1 MNKTNIPIFKRQLQ
15 LELPGIQAQNRM
27 SPIVDSRKYRVP
39 SPNHKVACVMALLH
53 PKDEELFVTFIK
65 RAASHPDDKHAGQ
78 IGFPGGKFE
87 EDDESLLMCALRETE
102 EEIGVS
108 ASEIEVI
115 GELTSLYVFASDF
128 MVHPFVGYLDYDPQ
142 YVPQVEEVAGI
153 YEVPLRNLIDP
164 AFKISRE
171 VRLAEGIYREAP
183 GYDIEGDFL
192 WGATAMI
199 SSELE
204 TVITEVDQN
213 NQKSTI
219 FPF

>member
-1 MNKTNIPIFKRQLQ
+1 MNKSHIPILKRQFE
-15 LELPGIQAQNRM
+15 LELPGVQAQTRM
-27 SPIVDSRKYRVP
+27 SPIQNSEKYRQP
-39 SPNHKVACVMALLH
+39 SANHKTACVMALLH
-53 PKDEELFVTFIK
+53 PKQEELYVTFIK

-87 EDDESLLMCALRETE
+87 EGDHSLIGCALRETE
-102 EEIGVS
+102 EEIGVPTS
-108 ASEIEVI
+108 DIEVI

-128 MVHPFVGYLDYDPQ
+128 MVYPFVGYMDYHPA

-153 YEVPLRNLIDP
+153 YEVPLRNLVDP
-164 AFKISRE
+164 AFKISRK
-171 VRLAEGIYREAP
+171 VRLSEGFYMDAP

-204 TVITEVDQN
+204 GVLERLRI
-213 NQKSTI
+213 
-219 FPF
+219 

>member
-1 MNKTNIPIFKRQLQ
+1 LNKANIPFLKRQLK
-15 LELPGIQAQNRM
+15 LELPGIQAQAKM
-27 SPIVDSRKYRVP
+27 SPILNSQKYREP
-39 SPNHKVACVMALLH
+39 SATHKVACVMALLH

-65 RAASHPDDKHAGQ
+65 RASSHPDDKHAGQ

-87 EDDESLLMCALRETE
+87 EEDESLVMCALRETE
-102 EEIGVS
+102 EEIGVPTS
-108 ASEIEVI
+108 DIEVI

-128 MVHPFVGYLDYDPQ
+128 MVHPFVGYLDYNPE

-164 AFKISRE
+164 AFKVSRK
-171 VRLAEGIYREAP
+171 VKLSEGFYRDAP

-204 TVITEVDQN
+204 SVLGSLNHIV
-213 NQKSTI
+213 
-219 FPF
+219 

>member
-1 MNKTNIPIFKRQLQ
+1 MINAFDINKLHIPLLKEQFQ

-27 SPIVDSRKYRVP
+27 SPIQNSGKYRTP
-39 SPNHKVACVMALLH
+39 STGHKTACVMALLH
-53 PKDEELFVTFIK
+53 PKQEELYVTFIK

-87 EDDESLLMCALRETE
+87 EGDESLLMCALRETN

-108 ASEIEVI
+108 ASDIEVL

-128 MVHPFVGYLDYDPQ
+128 MVYPFVGYLDYMPDYQ
-142 YVPQVEEVAGI
+142 PQVEEVAGI
-153 YEVPLRNLIDP
+153 HEVPLRTLIDP
-164 AFKISRE
+164 AFKVSQK
-171 VRLAEGIYREAP
+171 VRLSEGFSLDAP
-183 GYDIEGDFL
+183 GYDINGDFL

-204 TVITEVDQN
+204 SVLNGVLLQ
-213 NQKSTI
+213 
-219 FPF
+219 